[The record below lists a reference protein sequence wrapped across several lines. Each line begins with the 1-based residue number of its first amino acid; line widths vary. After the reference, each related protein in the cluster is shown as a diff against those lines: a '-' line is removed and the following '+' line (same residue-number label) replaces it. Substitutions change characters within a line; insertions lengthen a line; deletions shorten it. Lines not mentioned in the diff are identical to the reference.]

1 MNLKRL
7 VNLENL
13 NWWLVLSGI
22 GCNII
27 LTSGV
32 ALLVNA
38 LGMQSETSTQGTM
51 GTLVMMLGTFA
62 ATLITGFICGRMA
75 QENETS
81 YGVICCIGVAVIIVI
96 TIPPSI
102 FTVMMLF
109 IALAGGLNGGMLS
122 VRRPRH
128 NRH

>member
-7 VNLENL
+7 VSFQNL
-13 NWWLVLSGI
+13 NWWLVVAGI

-27 LTSGV
+27 LTAGV
-32 ALLVNA
+32 ALLANTMS
-38 LGMQSETSTQGTM
+38 MQGGTETGGTV
-51 GTLVMMLGTFA
+51 GTLIMMLGTFL
-62 ATLITGFICGRMA
+62 ATLFTGFICGRMA

-96 TIPPSI
+96 TVPPSI
-102 FTVMMLF
+102 YTLMMLS

-128 NRH
+128 TPR

>member
-7 VNLENL
+7 VSFQNL
-13 NWWLVLSGI
+13 NWWLVVSGI

-27 LTSGV
+27 LTAGV
-32 ALLVNA
+32 ALLANA
-38 LGMQSETSTQGTM
+38 LSVQGEAVTQGAL
-51 GTLVMMLGTFA
+51 GTLVMMLGTFL
-62 ATLITGFICGRMA
+62 ATMFTGFICGRMA

-102 FTVMMLF
+102 YTVMMLF

-122 VRRPRH
+122 VRRSRR

>member
-1 MNLKRL
+1 MNLRRL
-7 VNLENL
+7 VNFDNL
-13 NWWLVLSGI
+13 NWWLVVSGI

-32 ALLVNA
+32 ALLTNA
-38 LGMQSETSTQGTM
+38 LSVQNETSTQGAV
-51 GTLVMMLGTFA
+51 GTLIMMLGTFLS
-62 ATLITGFICGRMA
+62 TLFTGFICGRMA
-75 QENETS
+75 QENSTS
-81 YGVICCIGVAVIIVI
+81 YGVICCIGVVVILVI

-122 VRRPRH
+122 VRHPRH
-128 NRH
+128 HSR

>member
-7 VNLENL
+7 VSFQNL
-13 NWWLVLSGI
+13 NWWLVVSGI

-27 LTSGV
+27 LTAGV
-32 ALLVNA
+32 ALLANA
-38 LGMQSETSTQGTM
+38 LSVQGEAVTQGAL
-51 GTLVMMLGTFA
+51 GILVMMLGTFL
-62 ATLITGFICGRMA
+62 ATMFTGFICGRMA

-102 FTVMMLF
+102 YTVMMLF

-122 VRRPRH
+122 VRRSRR